1 MNFYEFSQL
10 DKDCQAQKVW
20 RCGKHIDTRYSSIYA
35 ILLWQLET
43 FYVEI
48 YYDRIDNK
56 IENVR
61 SFLSIEP
68 ITPYLK

>member
-1 MNFYEFSQL
+1 MSFYEFSRL
-10 DKDCQAQKVW
+10 DKDCQAQKV
-20 RCGKHIDTRYSSIYA
+20 CADGKHLATRHSSIYA
-35 ILLWQLET
+35 ILLWQIET

-56 IENVR
+56 IENIR
-61 SFLSIEP
+61 SFLSMEP